1 MLYSHQHIDQLEMHN
16 DDGVQRGTVTGSG
29 AYREYPQGMVSLIP
43 RGFMSYC
50 AIGTNEWATIGGTQE
65 PTGQPG

>member
-1 MLYSHQHIDQLEMHN
+1 MHQDEGAQH
-16 DDGVQRGTVTGSG
+16 GVMTGSG

-50 AIGTNEWATIGGTQE
+50 AIGTNEWATIGGTEETTSQF
-65 PTGQPG
+65 GWCLRGL